1 MDRQGAKKRIE
12 KLKEEI
18 NHHRYLYHVLDKS
31 EISDA
36 ALDSLKKELADLES
50 RFPDLITPDSP
61 TQRVGGEPLEKFSK
75 VEHSTPMLSLFDSF
89 SRQDMEDWI
98 TRLKRIKPDLKSG
111 FFCELK
117 LDGLAI
123 TLRYQGLVFV
133 LGATRGDG
141 KTGENVSPTLKTI
154 ESIPLKL
161 RVPTEKELSGIGFNQ
176 NEAREII
183 KKIREEELEI
193 RGEVVMTEKELER
206 LNKKFVQSGKPA
218 LANPRN
224 AVAGSLRQ
232 LDPKVVAR
240 RQMYF
245 YGYELVG
252 DFPLKTQEQKLKLI
266 QLLGF
271 KIIPQNRLK
280 KNLQEVFAFRDYWAS
295 HKDSLAF
302 QVDGVVVKLNQLK
315 LWPILGVVGKG
326 PRYMMA
332 YKFPAEQVTTRVK
345 DVFWQVGRTGVLTP
359 GAIFEPVSVGGVTVS
374 RATLHNWDE
383 IKRLG
388 LKIGDTVV
396 IERAGDVIPKV
407 IKVLSD
413 LRDGS
418 EKEVQPPKK
427 CPRCGNKVYRRTGE
441 VAYRCA
447 NLNCYAVNREK
458 LIHWASKGALDIEG
472 LGEKIVEQLMNE
484 GLVKDIPDFYRLT
497 PGDLIPLER
506 FAEKAAQNLVEAIQS
521 RKKVTLPR
529 FIQGLGINF
538 VGEET
543 SLLLAKKFA
552 SEEKIKKDSVS
563 IDKFLKYFQ
572 SLKREDLE
580 EIKDIGPVV
589 AESVVSWF
597 GEEKNIK
604 VLKELENLGFSLEV
618 TSDLKAESGK
628 EKKLAGLKF
637 VLTGSLENLTRQ
649 EARNKIR
656 ELGGE

>member
-315 LWPILGVVGKG
+315 LWPILGVVGKF

-332 YKFPAEQVTTRVK
+332 YKFPAEQVTTKVK

-359 GAIFEPVSVGGVTVS
+359 GAVFEPVQVGGVTVS
-374 RATLHNWDE
+374 RATLHNADE
-383 IKRLG
+383 IERLG

-396 IERAGDVIPKV
+396 VERAGDVIPKV
-407 IKVLSD
+407 VEVLPG

-418 EKEVQPPKK
+418 EKKIEAPQK
-427 CPRCGNKVYRRTGE
+427 CPICSGPVERRQGE
-441 VAYRCA
+441 VALKCA
-447 NLNCYAVNREK
+447 NKDCYAVNRER
-458 LIHWASKGALDIEG
+458 LIHWASKGGLDIEG
-472 LGEKIVEQLMNE
+472 LGEKIIEQLMEE
-484 GLVKDIPDFYRLT
+484 GLVSEISDFYKLE
-497 PGDLIPLER
+497 PGDLLPLER
-506 FAEKAAQNLVEAIQS
+506 FAQKSAHNLVEAIQA
-521 RKKVTLPR
+521 KKRIALNK
-529 FIQGLGINF
+529 FLYALGIDC

-543 SLLLAKKFA
+543 ALLLARKLVR
-552 SEEKIKKDSVS
+552 EEKIKEKTISPERFVN
-563 IDKFLKYFQ
+563 YF
-572 SLKREDLE
+572 SRKKKEEWE
-580 EIKDIGPVV
+580 EIYDVGPVV
-589 AESVVSWF
+589 ARSIKDWF
-597 GEEKNIK
+597 SRKRNLDL
-604 VLKELENLGFSLEV
+604 LKDLERIGFEIEITPELRPG
-618 TSDLKAESGK
+618 
-628 EKKLAGLKF
+628 
-637 VLTGSLENLTRQ
+637 Q
-649 EARNKIR
+649 ARP
-656 ELGGE
+656 L